1 MSLVDMFYVSMIIGV
16 WAGLIMLF
24 MITYRVYQ
32 VTSRI
37 QHKIDSLENSM
48 LSVKSSVLGT
58 ALAVFTGFLG
68 RKRRGGG
75 RYE

>member
-1 MSLVDMFYVSMIIGV
+1 MFYVSMIIGI
-16 WAGLIMLF
+16 WGGLIMLAI
-24 MITYRVYQ
+24 ITYRIYQ
-32 VTSRI
+32 ITSRV
-37 QHKIDSLENSM
+37 QRKIDNLENSM

-68 RKRRGGG
+68 KRRRGGG